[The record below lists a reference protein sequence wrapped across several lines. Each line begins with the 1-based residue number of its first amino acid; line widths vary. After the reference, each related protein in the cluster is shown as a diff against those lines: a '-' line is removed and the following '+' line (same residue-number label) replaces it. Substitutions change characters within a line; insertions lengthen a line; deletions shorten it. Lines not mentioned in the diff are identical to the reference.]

1 MRPVALLSGIVI
13 VVSVA
18 ASPRVEAQTP
28 QGESPQQICNAVV
41 IATAATAAPPPPSG
55 GTPSQNARS
64 TNSDDGIRCHLASTS
79 GSSSGSSGAALV
91 SAGRT
96 GGTGTKYEP
105 YDRVV
110 TGPDGSGCVTTGY
123 KEVGTGRPADGA
135 VPINEQQFP
144 PGAGPETDPYKFYYE
159 EYPPCP
165 EQPRAPGEPAPV
177 VTRAMVAAQFWQEV
191 ALPYPAPKIEP
202 GRAITGLTAFLE
214 TRGKITDTFNKD
226 TVFGPLQIVSTGRYY
241 VDWGDGK
248 GETGPYSTEGGAW
261 PDGQITH
268 QYTHVGTYSIQ
279 VTEKWVG
286 QWQLGGESGTLRT
299 LETSGTIAN
308 FPVQQIQA
316 VIGR

>member
-1 MRPVALLSGIVI
+1 MSRRCGLRLVFRQLGGVLLSG
-13 VVSVA
+13 
-18 ASPRVEAQTP
+18 
-28 QGESPQQICNAVV
+28 G
-41 IATAATAAPPPPSG
+41 
-55 GTPSQNARS
+55 S
-64 TNSDDGIRCHLASTS
+64 T
-79 GSSSGSSGAALV
+79 
-91 SAGRT
+91 T
-96 GGTGTKYEP
+96 GGTGKKYEP

-110 TGPDGSGCVTTGY
+110 TGPDGNGCVTTGY

-159 EYPPCP
+159 DYPPCP

-177 VTRAMVAAQFWQEV
+177 VTRAMVAARYWEQV
-191 ALPYPAPKIEP
+191 PLPYPKPVIAP
-202 GRAITGLTAFLE
+202 GRAITGKTAFLE
-214 TRGKITDTFNKD
+214 TKGEITHTYTSDTI
-226 TVFGPLQIVSTGRYY
+226 FGPLQIVATGRYH

-248 GETGPYSTEGGAW
+248 GEMGPYSLEGGAW

-268 QYTHVGTYSIQ
+268 QYINVGTYDVT
-279 VTEKWVG
+279 VTEKRVG